1 MKKILLSLIIVSMF
15 SFMNKSFA
23 KYEKIF
29 FDFNI
34 KSIDGNNLELSKY
47 KNKAILLV
55 NVASNCGFTKQYSDL
70 QNLWEKY
77 ENKGLIVLG
86 VPSNQFG
93 GQEPGSNKEIK
104 KFCEVNFN
112 VNFPMTDKID
122 VKGALAHPIFL
133 WAKKNHGNSAIPKW
147 NFHKILIN
155 KEGKIQDTYSSLTK
169 PTSKKNHRRNR
180 KNIKYRMTYHHT
192 LELYFW
198 AKY

>member
-1 MKKILLSLIIVSMF
+1 MKTILLSLIIISMF
-15 SFMNKSFA
+15 SFMNKTFA

-34 KSIDGNNLELSKY
+34 KSIDGNNLELSTY

-70 QNLWEKY
+70 QQLWEKY
-77 ENKGLIVLG
+77 GNKGLIVLG

-93 GQEPGSNKEIK
+93 GQEPGSNQEIK

-112 VNFPMTDKID
+112 VNFPMTDKVD
-122 VKGALAHPIFL
+122 VKGTLAHPIFL
-133 WAKKNHGNSAIPKW
+133 WAKENYGSSAIPKW

-155 KEGKIQDTYSSLTK
+155 KDGKIQDTYSSLTK
-169 PTSKKNHRRNR
+169 PTSKKITDEIE
-180 KNIKYRMTYHHT
+180 KILNI
-192 LELYFW
+192 E
-198 AKY
+198 